1 MPPLNCPR
9 CRGELVAGGAVY
21 GPGRMA
27 FRPQDSKFF
36 TLQTG
41 DVMTKAMMCRECGVI
56 EFVGDVAK
64 LKRLLVGGAD
74 PTPGPNQAS

>member
-1 MPPLNCPR
+1 MLNCPR
-9 CRGELVAGGAVY
+9 CREELVAGGAVY

-56 EFVGDVAK
+56 ELVGDVAK
-64 LKRLLVGGAD
+64 LKRLLSGTDAPPGA
-74 PTPGPNQAS
+74 GPSRET

>member
-1 MPPLNCPR
+1 
-9 CRGELVAGGAVY
+9 
-21 GPGRMA
+21 MA

-56 EFVGDVAK
+56 ELVGDVAK
-64 LKRLLVGGAD
+64 LKRLLSGTDA
-74 PTPGPNQAS
+74 PPGSGPPA

>member
-1 MPPLNCPR
+1 
-9 CRGELVAGGAVY
+9 
-21 GPGRMA
+21 MA

-56 EFVGDVAK
+56 ELVGDVAK
-64 LKRLLVGGAD
+64 LKRLLSGTDA
-74 PTPGPNQAS
+74 TPGSGPPA